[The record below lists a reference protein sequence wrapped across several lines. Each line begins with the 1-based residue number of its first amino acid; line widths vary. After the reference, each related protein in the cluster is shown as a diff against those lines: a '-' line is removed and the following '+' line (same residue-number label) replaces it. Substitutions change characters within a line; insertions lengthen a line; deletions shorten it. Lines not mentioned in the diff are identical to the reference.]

1 MDIMKPKSK
10 IWTYGVVLAC
20 VLVVVVLSLGCLQKE
35 SEETMPPTPVTD
47 KEEPAMTMIPEELVI
62 YWDYLGVI
70 GGKSRI
76 SDIGTIEATIISIT
90 KTEVCPDKIEP
101 FAPEP
106 TECSIEPYPKDSGIV
121 RIDKIINYTPY
132 SEQPVEQLEQPS
144 PSGEEPAEEGTTPGY
159 RGNGYRGEDLPKPKL
174 PEYEPLQE
182 GQEVS
187 THFLLTAR
195 PAKVRY
201 APIPESEPSPHGP
214 MESAQSKDI
223 ISEQNI
229 SHKSEPG
236 EKIFKPIP
244 KDGNYYV
251 FTTKYGFPETVEK
264 NLPGLEVGIKIR
276 AEIYYDG
283 SLYIEEYE
291 VIK

>member
-1 MDIMKPKSK
+1 MTNSK
-10 IWTYGVVLAC
+10 MFWKYGIVLAC
-20 VLVVVVLSLGCLQKE
+20 VLVVIVVLSLGCLQKE
-35 SEETMPPTPVTD
+35 SDETVPPTPVTD
-47 KEEPAMTMIPEELVI
+47 KEEPAMMMIPEELVI
-62 YWDYLGVI
+62 YLDYLGVI
-70 GGKSRI
+70 GGKSII
-76 SDIGTIEATIISIT
+76 SDIGTIEATVISIT

-144 PSGEEPAEEGTTPGY
+144 PSGEEPSEEGTTPGY

-201 APIPESEPSPHGP
+201 APIPEPEPSPHGP
-214 MESAQSKDI
+214 MEPAQSKDI
-223 ISEQNI
+223 SSEQNM
-229 SHKSEPG
+229 SHKSEP
-236 EKIFKPIP
+236 EKKIFKPIP
-244 KDGNYYV
+244 KDGIYYV
-251 FTTKYGFPETVEK
+251 FTTKYGFPETIEK
-264 NLPGLEVGIKIR
+264 NLSGLKVGSKFR
-276 AEIYYDG
+276 AEIWYDG
-283 SLYIEEYE
+283 SLYVGEYE
-291 VIK
+291 LIT